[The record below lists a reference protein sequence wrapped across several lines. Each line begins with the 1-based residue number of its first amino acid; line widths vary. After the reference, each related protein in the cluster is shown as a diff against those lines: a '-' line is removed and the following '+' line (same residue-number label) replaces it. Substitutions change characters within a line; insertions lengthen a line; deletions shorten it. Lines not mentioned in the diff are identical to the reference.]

1 MNKDIRGVKVCKAAI
16 VNEDDRRKLVELM
29 NGQFAGKNIK
39 ILEVKEDSF
48 LGGTSGHWH
57 NYSECMYMMKGRCWD
72 YVMENVDT
80 KEKESYNL
88 EEGDIVFR
96 GPRIIHGG
104 WFAKG
109 SIVIDIAEDSYVSG
123 KFNDIPR
130 EETK

>member
-1 MNKDIRGVKVCKAAI
+1 MNKDIRGVKVCKATI
-16 VNEDDRRKLVELM
+16 VNSDDRRHLIELM

-57 NYSECMYMMKGRCWD
+57 NYSECMYIMKGRCWD
-72 YVMENVDT
+72 YVMENIDT
-80 KEKESYNL
+80 GEKETYDL
-88 EEGDIVFR
+88 VEGDIVFR
-96 GPRIIHGG
+96 GRGIIHGG

-109 SIVIDIAEDSYVSG
+109 SIVIDIAEDTYVSG

>member
-1 MNKDIRGVKVCKAAI
+1 MRGVKVYKATL
-16 VNEDDRRKLVELM
+16 VHEDDRRKLVELM

-39 ILEVKEDSF
+39 ILEVKEDSY
-48 LGGTSGHWH
+48 LGGKSGHWH
-57 NYSECMYMMKGRCWD
+57 QYSECMYIMKGKVWD

-80 KEKESYNL
+80 KERETYKFD
-88 EEGDIVFR
+88 EGDVVVR

-109 SIVIDIAEDSYVSG
+109 SIIVDIAEDTYVSG
-123 KFNDIPR
+123 DFNDIPR